1 MERITLAELEKRGAT
16 LCSRCPGSSTPGKG
30 NPHLPSP
37 EDRPEPLPES
47 RAKPGPAEITR
58 YEFVPS
64 PIAPLIAMG
73 PDRKLSY
80 RPFSDKGDKLM
91 DWSYCGYRNSSVPIP
106 MVSVVVTL
114 DPHSNQAVKVGNMAY
129 PQGKDSRAEIQ
140 AAIDRVAGLEPNP
153 DGIRGAVLLK
163 RGTHFI
169 NGPIIVSS
177 GVVLR
182 GEGDGEDGTVLIMTT
197 AKATQPA
204 VDVRRGDGEDL
215 VREGGGEAVEDR
227 AEVRQ
232 VLPAGAVLSTGDEQ
246 LGDDLGDLCPAAQ
259 RPEDLAIVADDRGE
273 RFAVGELAGL
283 HVVLDRGD
291 QGNIQLG
298 EQIDR
303 LHVAVALVGLQVGDV
318 LHAALDSLRNEL
330 GLLFGGFKG
339 AEGLAKPFA
348 VAVVGDQ
355 KADPVT
361 FDQPIDRHR
370 GAAELHHRNRLAL
383 ALPIHP
389 WARGLAPLSTGDPLS
404 CHQFVT
410 TPVHDP
416 G

>member
-291 QGNIQLG
+291 QRDVEFRKQL
-298 EQIDR
+298 DR
-303 LHVAVALVGLQVGDV
+303 LGVAVALVRLEVGDM
-318 LHAALDSLRNEL
+318 LQAALNSLRNEP
-330 GLLFGGFKG
+330 GLPPGGFQV
-339 AEGLAKPFA
+339 AEELPQAFA
-348 VAVVGDQ
+348 LAVVAETV
-355 KADPVT
+355 ADPPLGAGLV
-361 FDQPIDRHR
+361 DRHHR
-370 GAAELHHRNRLAL
+370 RAELHRRAGTRLL
-383 ALPIHP
+383 LP
-389 WARGLAPLSTGDPLS
+389 L
-404 CHQFVT
+404 
-410 TPVHDP
+410 
-416 G
+416 